1 MARRSQL
8 ILNLVPDTGFAF
20 SLPRPC
26 TGGMETIKTTETKET
41 METIETAAAKET
53 IETTKNPE
61 TMETTIETM
70 ETMKTME
77 TTKTETM
84 KVMETMETMETVE
97 SSETKEAGNRRNHTP
112 FCFRVEIPQFA
123 LSSFLIALSR
133 AVRLGR
139 KEHACLG
146 ASILRERASSIGSS
160 TEVPSLLLTIPCF
173 PEDWPNTGR
182 ALWVGWAFL
191 GAFLPFSP
199 YGQRKWILVFPKALR
214 PFPGL
219 LERSPVSQKTP
230 FVSPRNVQ

>member
-1 MARRSQL
+1 MKAAKLRKL
-8 ILNLVPDTGFAF
+8 
-20 SLPRPC
+20 
-26 TGGMETIKTTETKET
+26 
-41 METIETAAAKET
+41 ETAET
-53 IETTKNPE
+53 RPLS
-61 TMETTIETM
+61 
-70 ETMKTME
+70 
-77 TTKTETM
+77 
-84 KVMETMETMETVE
+84 VF
-97 SSETKEAGNRRNHTP
+97 G
-112 FCFRVEIPQFA
+112 VEIPKFA

-199 YGQRKWILVFPKALR
+199 SHGQRKWILVFPK
-214 PFPGL
+214 PSVHFQDCWK
-219 LERSPVSQKTP
+219 ERTFKEPCFTKDTFRESAKRSVTYHVPQISWCRGSSSLAETT
-230 FVSPRNVQ
+230 